1 MLYLKLFINYKTFIF
16 VKDKDSIGILALVYY
31 RMKISAQKSSINF
44 TIVHNILSNED
55 VSKVEKLS

>member
-1 MLYLKLFINYKTFIF
+1 M
-16 VKDKDSIGILALVYY
+16 KDKDSIGILALVYY
-31 RMKISAQKSSINF
+31 RMKISAQKSSINS